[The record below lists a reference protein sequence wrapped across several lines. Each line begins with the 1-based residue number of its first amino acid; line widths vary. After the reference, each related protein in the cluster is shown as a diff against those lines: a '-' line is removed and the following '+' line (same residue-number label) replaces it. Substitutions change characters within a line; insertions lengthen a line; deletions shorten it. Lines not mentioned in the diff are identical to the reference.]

1 MTPEGCISQS
11 VPPPLLGHTGAVRS
25 GAVEVVI
32 AKAGA
37 GARCG
42 RLCRLVPHGATQV
55 PDPASSRMESI
66 PLLFPRS
73 CQDFVVDLT
82 LEHLAGQGASTVA
95 LVSDDTASSTGRS
108 RFDAFWLTVSRVPGL
123 EMGVALLGSFSI
135 DFGTKAAR
143 ELLRHS
149 RLPDAVVCG
158 SDLVALGVV
167 REFRQSGIALAA
179 TRTEMIMMLAT
190 PMAPTSRAT
199 ASKALPRQPRPGI
212 VGYRARYGGIR
223 NPV

>member
-1 MTPEGCISQS
+1 
-11 VPPPLLGHTGAVRS
+11 
-25 GAVEVVI
+25 
-32 AKAGA
+32 
-37 GARCG
+37 
-42 RLCRLVPHGATQV
+42 
-55 PDPASSRMESI
+55 MESI

-108 RFDAFWLTVSRVPGL
+108 RFEAFWLTVSRVPGL

-212 VGYRARYGGIR
+212 VGYRARYGRIR